1 MKKILVTGGSG
12 FIGSHMVDLLIKKN
26 FVLNIDKLTYASV
39 RKNFSHQNYKEINI
53 DINNNQLSDI
63 IKKYKP
69 EYIIN
74 FAAESH
80 VDNSIKNPKIF
91 LKTNILGTFNILN
104 SIIKNKLKIKFIHI
118 STDEVFGS
126 LKLNNSKFNLKSSY
140 DPKSPY
146 SASKASSDHLV
157 RAYGNTF
164 GLKFNI
170 INCSNNFGERQ
181 HVEKL
186 IPKTITNAFKNK
198 KIPIYGN
205 GKNIRDWIYVKD
217 FCRAIYKVLI
227 KSENKKTYLVGSN
240 NELDNITI
248 VKSICKILDKSFPKK
263 ETYLNLI
270 EFVNDRPGHDLRY
283 SVDNSSIIKLGWR
296 PKYNFLRSLENTIKF
311 YAKKK

>member
-1 MKKILVTGGSG
+1 MNYVLITGGCG
-12 FIGSHMVDLLIKKN
+12 FIGSN
-26 FVLNIDKLTYASV
+26 FVHEIVSAGQFHPVVLDKLSYAGNLNNLNMLEKNTYTFIKGDICDGSI
-39 RKNFSHQNYKEINI
+39 INE
-53 DINNNQLSDI
+53 LFE
-63 IKKYKP
+63 KYKF
-69 EYIIN
+69 IAVFH

-80 VDNSIKNPKIF
+80 VDRSIDGPRSFIY
-91 LKTNILGTFNILN
+91 TNIIGTFNLLQATRNNLN
-104 SIIKNKLKIKFIHI
+104 KIDDNFKFIHI

-240 NELDNITI
+240 QLLKLYGWNQN
-248 VKSICKILDKSFPKK
+248 
-263 ETYLNLI
+263 YNLI
-270 EFVNDRPGHDLRY
+270 TG
-283 SVDNSSIIKLGWR
+283 IKKTLNAR
-296 PKYNFLRSLENTIKF
+296 K
-311 YAKKK
+311 